1 MKQQLLLLEDV
12 EDLGKVGDL
21 VTVKSGFA
29 RNFLLPKRMGVVADK
44 NTLKRQEK
52 LQEERKKRAL
62 IDRKQSEEI
71 AEKLKNI
78 ILKTEVKVDPEGKMY
93 GSVST
98 GDIATLLKE
107 EGFEIEKKQ
116 IKLPKPIKDTGVHN
130 ILILLKE
137 DVEAEVSLSIKPEGV
152 IEAEVD
158 EVVVKPVSSSEA
170 AEAST
175 EDLEPIK
182 SEDEWTHKEKQEVN
196 EASKKA

>member
-12 EDLGKVGDL
+12 EDLGKAGDL

-29 RNFLLPKRMGVVADK
+29 RNFLLPKRMGIVADK

-62 IDRKQSEEI
+62 VDKKQSEEI

-78 ILKTEVKVDPEGKMY
+78 TLKTEVKVDPEGKMY
-93 GSVST
+93 GSVSS
-98 GDIATLLKE
+98 GDIAVLLKE

-116 IKLPKPIKDTGVHN
+116 IKLSKPIKDTGIHS
-130 ILILLKE
+130 ILVLLKE
-137 DVEAEVSLSIKPEGV
+137 DVEAAVSLTIKPEGV
-152 IEAEVD
+152 IEAQVD
-158 EVVVKPVSSSEA
+158 EVVVKPNSSEEAVSS
-170 AEAST
+170 
-175 EDLEPIK
+175 EDLEPVK
-182 SEDEWTHKEKQEVN
+182 SEDEWTHKEKQEAN